1 MTTSGWEDILDKD
14 EKILW
19 QGRPDA
25 GIHLKI
31 GNIATFGFGLVFAGF
46 ALFWMIMAAQGGG
59 GLWMFGLIHFS
70 VGISMSFGPVFW
82 SAYTRRHSWYTLTNG
97 RAFIAVDTPIKGRSL
112 KSYPINQDTVLEYN
126 QGPLATIYF
135 SEIIKRGNKGRRYSV
150 QIGFERISEGDEV
163 YRLMRRVQYDAK
175 QAQETT

>member
-1 MTTSGWEDILDKD
+1 MSTSGWEGILNKD

-19 QGRPDA
+19 QGRPE
-25 GIHLKI
+25 GGYYLKP
-31 GNIATFGFGLVFAGF
+31 GNIPTFGFGLVFAGF

-59 GLWMFGLIHFS
+59 GFWMFGLIHFS
-70 VGISMSFGPVFW
+70 IGIGMSFGAVFY
-82 SAYTRRHSWYTLTNG
+82 SAYKRRNSWYTLTDS

-112 KSYPINQDTVLEYN
+112 KSYPINHDTVLEYN

-135 SEIIKRGNKGRRYSV
+135 TEIIKRGNKGRRYTV

-163 YRLMRRVQYDAK
+163 YRLMRRVQYDAT